1 MALLTG
7 AELAENLEIAYV
19 APDAAV
25 LDDVAL
31 AASDLIGYLITA
43 AAVTAEPAACKQ
55 ATMSVGVE
63 IFQARTAAGG
73 ESVSTDFTAGPYRL
87 SVWVTKRV
95 MALLTPYLDMKTQV
109 G

>member
-43 AAVTAEPAACKQ
+43 AAVIAEPAACKQ

-73 ESVSTDFTAGPYRL
+73 EVSRWTSRQGLTAYPCGSL
-87 SVWVTKRV
+87 SE
-95 MALLTPYLDMKTQV
+95 
-109 G
+109 

>member
-7 AELAENLEIAYV
+7 AELAENLDISYV

-25 LDDVAL
+25 LDSVAL
-31 AASDLIGYLITA
+31 AASDLIGYLITTTA
-43 AAVTAEPAACKQ
+43 LAAEPAACKQ
-55 ATMSVGVE
+55 AAMSVGVE
-63 IFQARTAAGG
+63 IFQARTSAGG
-73 ESVSTDFTAGPYRL
+73 ESVSLDFTAGPYRL
-87 SVWVTKRV
+87 SVWLTKRV

>member
-7 AELAENLEIAYV
+7 AELAENLEISYV

-31 AASDLIGYLITA
+31 AASDLIGYLITD
-43 AAVTAEPAACKQ
+43 AAVAADPAACKQ

-73 ESVSTDFTAGPYRL
+73 ESVSVDFTAGPYRL

>member
-7 AELAENLEIAYV
+7 QELADNLEIAYV

-25 LDDVAL
+25 LDDVAA
-31 AASDLIGYLITA
+31 AASDLIGYLITD
-43 AAVTAEPAACKQ
+43 AAVISEPPACKQ
-55 ATMSVGVE
+55 AAMSVGVE

-73 ESVSTDFTAGPYRL
+73 ESVAVDFSPGPYRL
-87 SVWVTKRV
+87 SAWITKRV
-95 MALLTPYLDMKTQV
+95 MALLAPYLDMKTQV